1 MFLCDIKHI
10 DSEKHREFTGVG
22 NEEILANIK
31 RIALAGKPIFVR
43 VPIVPGFNDDDR
55 NIEATCRFIGS
66 LGTVSRIDILPYN
79 PGGSE
84 KSNRLLKVPDISQFT
99 APTDE
104 QMERIAKKI
113 TEFGFGVSIR
123 G

>member
-1 MFLCDIKHI
+1 MFLCDVKHI

-22 NEEILANIK
+22 NENILANIK

-43 VPIVPGFNDDDR
+43 IPIVPGFNDDDQ
-55 NIEATCRFIGS
+55 NIEGTCRFIGS

-79 PGGSE
+79 SGGSE

-113 TEFGFGVSIR
+113 SSFGFKVSIR